1 MRRLIVALLSGVL
14 ITGSAISIHNAYLL
28 NDYLTSTSASKA
40 EILIEDGDTGVKI
53 SQKLYD
59 AGVIKAAKV
68 FYKIALNQKRANS
81 ISPGIHEIDLKI
93 SAQAA
98 LEQLLDPARNRGV
111 FRFNEGLRKIEI
123 VDLLVKSKLVVGQL
137 SPTIKPADI
146 FKTNNLEGFLFP
158 ANYSFAPATTTDQ
171 AIMQMLERFNLAA
184 KTSKIDQGYG
194 KFSPFDLV
202 TIASIVQ
209 AEGDVQD
216 FTKIAQVIYN
226 RLKIGMPLQMNTT
239 IEYAANLRGKIRL
252 PYKQLEINSRYNTY
266 KYQGLPPGP
275 IGNPGQAALEAAVNP
290 QIGDW
295 LYFITVKP
303 QETRFTK
310 SITEFNIWADEFR
323 KNEKAGLFK

>member
-14 ITGSAISIHNAYLL
+14 ITGLAISIHNAYLL

-98 LEQLLDPARNRGV
+98 LEQLLDPTRNRGV

-123 VDLLVKSKLVVGQL
+123 LDLLVKSKLVVGQL

>member
-123 VDLLVKSKLVVGQL
+123 LDLLVKSKLVVGQL

-184 KTSKIDQGYG
+184 KTSKIDKGYG

>member
-123 VDLLVKSKLVVGQL
+123 LDLLVKSKLVVGQL

-202 TIASIVQ
+202 IIASIVQ

-275 IGNPGQAALEAAVNP
+275 IGNPGQTALEAAVNP

>member
-14 ITGSAISIHNAYLL
+14 ITGSAISIHNTYLL

-98 LEQLLDPARNRGV
+98 LEQLLDPTRNRGV

-123 VDLLVKSKLVVGQL
+123 LDLLVKSKLVVGQL

-146 FKTNNLEGFLFP
+146 FKTDNLEGFLFP

-171 AIMQMLERFNLAA
+171 AIMQMLGRFNLAA
-184 KTSKIDQGYG
+184 RTSKIDQGYG

-202 TIASIVQ
+202 IIASIVQ

>member
-1 MRRLIVALLSGVL
+1 MRRLIVAFLSGVL

-98 LEQLLDPARNRGV
+98 LEQLLDPTRNRGV

-123 VDLLVKSKLVVGQL
+123 LDLLVKSKLVVGQL
-137 SPTIKPADI
+137 SSTIKPADI

>member
-1 MRRLIVALLSGVL
+1 LRRLIVAFLSGVL
-14 ITGSAISIHNAYLL
+14 ITGSAISIHNTYLL

-98 LEQLLDPARNRGV
+98 LEQLLDPTRNRGV

-123 VDLLVKSKLVVGQL
+123 LDLLVKSKLVVGQL

>member
-1 MRRLIVALLSGVL
+1 LRRLIVAFLSGVL

-81 ISPGIHEIDLKI
+81 VSPGIHEIDLKI

-98 LEQLLDPARNRGV
+98 LEQLLDPTRNRGV

-123 VDLLVKSKLVVGQL
+123 LDLLVKSKLVVGQL

-202 TIASIVQ
+202 IIASIVQ

>member
-1 MRRLIVALLSGVL
+1 
-14 ITGSAISIHNAYLL
+14 
-28 NDYLTSTSASKA
+28 
-40 EILIEDGDTGVKI
+40 
-53 SQKLYD
+53 
-59 AGVIKAAKV
+59 
-68 FYKIALNQKRANS
+68 
-81 ISPGIHEIDLKI
+81 
-93 SAQAA
+93 
-98 LEQLLDPARNRGV
+98 
-111 FRFNEGLRKIEI
+111 
-123 VDLLVKSKLVVGQL
+123 
-137 SPTIKPADI
+137 
-146 FKTNNLEGFLFP
+146 
-158 ANYSFAPATTTDQ
+158 
-171 AIMQMLERFNLAA
+171 
-184 KTSKIDQGYG
+184 
-194 KFSPFDLV
+194 V
-202 TIASIVQ
+202 TVASIVQ

>member
-1 MRRLIVALLSGVL
+1 MRRLIVAFLSGVL
-14 ITGSAISIHNAYLL
+14 VTGSAISIHNAYLL

-98 LEQLLDPARNRGV
+98 LEQLLDPTRNRGV

-123 VDLLVKSKLVVGQL
+123 LDLLVKSKLVVGQL

-202 TIASIVQ
+202 TVASIVQ

>member
-1 MRRLIVALLSGVL
+1 LRRLIVAFLSGVL

-81 ISPGIHEIDLKI
+81 VSPGIHEIDLKI

-98 LEQLLDPARNRGV
+98 LEQLLDPTRNRGV

-123 VDLLVKSKLVVGQL
+123 LDLLVKSKLVVGQL

>member
-1 MRRLIVALLSGVL
+1 MRRLIVAFLSGVL

-81 ISPGIHEIDLKI
+81 VSPGIHEIDLKI

-98 LEQLLDPARNRGV
+98 LEQLLDPTRNRGV

-123 VDLLVKSKLVVGQL
+123 LDLLVKSKLVVGQL

-275 IGNPGQAALEAAVNP
+275 IGNPGQAALEATVNP

>member
-171 AIMQMLERFNLAA
+171 AIMQMLGRFNLAA

>member
-1 MRRLIVALLSGVL
+1 LRRLIVAFLSGVL
-14 ITGSAISIHNAYLL
+14 VTGSAISIHNAYLL

-98 LEQLLDPARNRGV
+98 LEQLLDPTRNRGV

-123 VDLLVKSKLVVGQL
+123 LDLLVKSKLVVGQL